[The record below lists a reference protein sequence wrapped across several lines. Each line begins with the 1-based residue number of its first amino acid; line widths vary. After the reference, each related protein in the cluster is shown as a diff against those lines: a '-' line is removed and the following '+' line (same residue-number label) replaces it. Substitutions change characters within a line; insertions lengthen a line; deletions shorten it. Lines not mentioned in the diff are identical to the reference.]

1 MTSQIKAVPYP
12 VMVPAGDEY
21 DFDRTET
28 RWRLVDESTGR
39 IVDDAQG
46 HGYKTAQAAHSAHG
60 YKRTM
65 RARKTSAKNV
75 KQRARAWWD
84 RHNELHDTIIDMQFQ
99 ALKQGIPDD
108 DMNHEV
114 EQYLTDH
121 ATGLHGLTVRDL
133 LQYC

>member
-46 HGYKTAQAAHSAHG
+46 HGYKTAQAAHRAHG

-84 RHNELHDTIIDMQFQ
+84 KHNELHDTIIDMQFQ
-99 ALKQGIPDD
+99 ALKQGMPDNT
-108 DMNHEV
+108 MNHEI
-114 EQYLTDH
+114 EQYLTEH
-121 ATGLHGLTVRDL
+121 ATGLHGLTIRDL
-133 LQYC
+133 LRHC